1 MEDRRGR
8 YTKNNNYQN
17 TQNSDFKIDLK
28 FDITELD
35 LMCDYIVSNNKSIR
49 RSNVINMRNVFNMM
63 NMSVF
68 GNDQECLTRIDFIR
82 KGIDARLIKNLTSGD
97 MILRDITGG
106 LGTGNASNGIRELNN
121 TEVEWVNE
129 NMSSILK
136 YAHFQV
142 EADPGLALLT
152 RLKSSDYSSREQVVQ
167 ELELW
172 VANLQNKIRKSKAEN
187 MDDLT
192 FSLMGDRFIESMT
205 ETYRQVTNPAN
216 NLMLGTQALNL
227 LTGGGLKA
235 GKLYTLL
242 GLPGEGKSSTMLDM
256 AIQIK
261 KYNKGYK
268 CKDPTKRPCVVMLIM
283 ENSVRETIQ
292 RLFSMCIHVNI
303 EEYPSEQ
310 QAMDVFLNSGIHVS
324 DDDPIDLIIKYKPNL
339 SVDTSYLYT
348 LVDDLAD
355 EGYEV
360 ICLIQDY
367 LKRIRS
373 VDGSF
378 GGDIRIQYGAIT
390 NEFKTFADQKNIPVL
405 TASQLN
411 RAAAS
416 SIDQARLRNKFDLVR
431 ILGRANVG
439 ESNLILENSDWIAL
453 LAPETNPITGDK
465 FLGMQ
470 RIKSRY
476 YIPDIYCA
484 YMPYVKDSIKL
495 VEDVFLPQPLHKITM
510 ASEEEQLMMNGMSQN
525 MIGSANKIKSFTE
538 LDGTTFENLD
548 DQLGNIFENASATI
562 AAMNMSN
569 SIIPITKPISEKK
582 RLYRLV

>member
-129 NMSSILK
+129 NMSNILK

-187 MDDLT
+187 IDDLT

-205 ETYRQVTNPAN
+205 
-216 NLMLGTQALNL
+216 
-227 LTGGGLKA
+227 
-235 GKLYTLL
+235 
-242 GLPGEGKSSTMLDM
+242 
-256 AIQIK
+256 
-261 KYNKGYK
+261 
-268 CKDPTKRPCVVMLIM
+268 
-283 ENSVRETIQ
+283 
-292 RLFSMCIHVNI
+292 
-303 EEYPSEQ
+303 
-310 QAMDVFLNSGIHVS
+310 
-324 DDDPIDLIIKYKPNL
+324 
-339 SVDTSYLYT
+339 
-348 LVDDLAD
+348 
-355 EGYEV
+355 
-360 ICLIQDY
+360 
-367 LKRIRS
+367 
-373 VDGSF
+373 
-378 GGDIRIQYGAIT
+378 
-390 NEFKTFADQKNIPVL
+390 
-405 TASQLN
+405 
-411 RAAAS
+411 
-416 SIDQARLRNKFDLVR
+416 
-431 ILGRANVG
+431 
-439 ESNLILENSDWIAL
+439 
-453 LAPETNPITGDK
+453 
-465 FLGMQ
+465 
-470 RIKSRY
+470 
-476 YIPDIYCA
+476 
-484 YMPYVKDSIKL
+484 
-495 VEDVFLPQPLHKITM
+495 
-510 ASEEEQLMMNGMSQN
+510 
-525 MIGSANKIKSFTE
+525 
-538 LDGTTFENLD
+538 
-548 DQLGNIFENASATI
+548 
-562 AAMNMSN
+562 
-569 SIIPITKPISEKK
+569 
-582 RLYRLV
+582 